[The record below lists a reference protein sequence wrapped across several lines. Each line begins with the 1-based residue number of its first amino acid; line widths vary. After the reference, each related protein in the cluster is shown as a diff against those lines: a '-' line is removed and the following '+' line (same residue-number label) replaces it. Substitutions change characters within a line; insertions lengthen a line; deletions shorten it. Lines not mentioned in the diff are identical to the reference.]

1 MSVLKPNSKPG
12 EYMRIFQKDEVLS
25 TTGRYLMWVA
35 DFFCGKYFGFK
46 GESRRLRGV
55 NGRMMQ
61 VTLRR
66 IMALEASLELLC
78 KEQTA
83 ALVTREIHE

>member
-35 DFFCGKYFGFK
+35 DFFLWEIVGNILVLKARVGDY
-46 GESRRLRGV
+46 E
-55 NGRMMQ
+55 
-61 VTLRR
+61 
-66 IMALEASLELLC
+66 EL
-78 KEQTA
+78 TGG
-83 ALVTREIHE
+83 